1 MHAIM
6 SHLGCS
12 AVCVPDELPPSFA
25 ALLSSSFPVGAL
37 LSMMAVLLKRSASTD
52 LVLSVGAVLGR
63 SIFLDVSAIDAAA
76 GGRADA
82 TL

>member
-1 MHAIM
+1 LA
-6 SHLGCS
+6 
-12 AVCVPDELPPSFA
+12 PSFA

-63 SIFLDVSAIDAAA
+63 SIFLDVSAIDAVA
-76 GGRADA
+76 GGRADTA

>member
-52 LVLSVGAVLGR
+52 LALSVGAVLGR
-63 SIFLDVSAIDAAA
+63 SILDVSAIDAAA

>member
-1 MHAIM
+1 VHAIM

-63 SIFLDVSAIDAAA
+63 SILDVSAIDAAA

>member
-1 MHAIM
+1 VHAIM

-63 SIFLDVSAIDAAA
+63 SILDVSAIDAAV

>member
-63 SIFLDVSAIDAAA
+63 SILDVSAIDAAV